1 MKKMFATLAT
11 LVLALS
17 LGVPTLATAQ
27 EGQTAPATQS
37 KAPAAKSS
45 KKSAKKHTKQTSTTT
60 ETKPATTAP
69 AAAPKQ

>member
-1 MKKMFATLAT
+1 MKQMFATLAT

-17 LGVPTLATAQ
+17 LGMPTLASAQ
-27 EGQTAPATQS
+27 EGQMAPATQS

-45 KKSAKKHTKQTSTTT
+45 KKSAKKHTKQASTTK
-60 ETKPATTAP
+60 ESKSATTAP